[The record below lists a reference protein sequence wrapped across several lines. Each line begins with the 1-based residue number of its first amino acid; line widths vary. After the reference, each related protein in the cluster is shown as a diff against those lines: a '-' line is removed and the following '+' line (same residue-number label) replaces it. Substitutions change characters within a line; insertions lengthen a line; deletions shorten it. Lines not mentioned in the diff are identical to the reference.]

1 MRHLALLLP
10 ILGAL
15 LAGCA
20 GGPLGPTPPLTS
32 GEPAA
37 SVTVQRSR
45 SMLGAPASMLF
56 SINGRRVHA
65 LRLGQQFSFM
75 IDPGEHRFGYDL
87 GFNSCSQ
94 RYLLDPGVSY
104 VLRLTPVCQ
113 FELLRPGQG
122 WPAR

>member
-1 MRHLALLLP
+1 MRRLALILP
-10 ILGAL
+10 ILVAL

-20 GGPLGPTPPLTS
+20 GGHMGPTPPLTS

-45 SMLGAPASMLF
+45 SLLGAPASMLF
-56 SINGRRVHA
+56 SIDGRRVYA
-65 LRLGQQFSFM
+65 LRWGQQFSFVL
-75 IDPGEHRFGYDL
+75 DPGEHRFGYDL

-94 RYLLDPGVSY
+94 RYLLDAGVSY

-113 FELLRPGQG
+113 FELLGPGQY
-122 WPAR
+122 WQAR